1 MFAMAAQPQ
10 STLSN
15 SAKPQALY
23 DRLEERILDRD
34 QKGAS
39 DVYYDLVRAGRPMT
53 EIIAEGVRI
62 HAPYTHV
69 PYHERIDD
77 GYVNFVNNDHCLL
90 SARAS
95 IQLSK
100 LVPEDCAALPYAQTV
115 WYIPTGLDIWNQKI
129 LKAPGHYARA
139 PGWSMPPGPPPMPEV
154 AWADQEPERLEGPLQ
169 ERLDHWMTLVHRG
182 QVLEAYRVFL
192 GLMEN
197 PAERKAVLSQL
208 VHAGLMDVQDRALYN
223 RSYTT
228 GHKAFRARATVDLGN
243 YLGWDD
249 AHNVVYAG
257 ALDIAVG
264 PRWYSTYEMAC
275 NAVQI
280 FLEGATISAIP
291 YAGASSAEEAILANN
306 KEPLTAEEQEAF
318 EKTVIRDAEPAY
330 VDALSNLLKAGKSPR
345 RILDALQVASA
356 QVILETR
363 GVNNFSLPQHCFE
376 YLNTMAWY
384 FDNFQHKQQLKLL
397 YTATAYLNRAA
408 WHQKGI
414 NDAEPNKPKAP
425 AGASKLS
432 GDELLDRLD
441 QAMLGL
447 DGRASVDWARA
458 YLDSHKDRGPL
469 VRRLALMAARMG
481 NDPHNQEIGQVTLE
495 DWTKNQGHDRDRILL
510 ACAHHTAV
518 HRKYGNPLD
527 CANRFGAALGIAR
540 LQ

>member
-1 MFAMAAQPQ
+1 MAAQPQ
-10 STLSN
+10 TTLSN
-15 SAKPQALY
+15 SGKPHTLY
-23 DRLEERILDRD
+23 EKLEERILDRD

-53 EIIAEGVRI
+53 EMVAEAVRI

-90 SARAS
+90 SARAAT
-95 IQLSK
+95 QLTRM
-100 LVPEDCAALPYAQTV
+100 VPEDCAALPLAQTI

-139 PGWSMPPGPPPMPEV
+139 PGWSMPPGPPPAPV
-154 AWADQEPERLEGPLQ
+154 APWPDQEPEKLGGPLQ

-182 QVLEAYRVFL
+182 NVLEAYRVFL

-197 PAERKAVLSQL
+197 KAERKQVLAQL
-208 VHAGLMDVQDRALYN
+208 VHAGLIDVQDRALYN

-243 YLGWDD
+243 FLGWDD

-291 YAGASSAEEAILANN
+291 YGGVTTAEEEILANN
-306 KEPLTAEEQEAF
+306 KLPVSADEEQAL
-318 EKTVIRDAEPAY
+318 EKALIREAEPAY
-330 VDALSNLLKAGKSPR
+330 LHVLTALLKAGKSPR
-345 RILDALQVASA
+345 RILDAFQVASA

-376 YLNTMAWY
+376 YLNVMAWY
-384 FDNFQHKQQLKLL
+384 FDNFQHKQQIKLL
-397 YTATAYLNRAA
+397 YTAASYLNRAA

-414 NDAEPNKPKAP
+414 DDNKPNRPKAP
-425 AGASKLS
+425 ARASKMS
-432 GDELLDRLD
+432 GIEILDRLD
-441 QAMLGL
+441 EAIIAL
-447 DGRASVDWARA
+447 DGKASVDWTQA
-458 YLDSHKDRGPL
+458 YLDNQKDRGPL
-469 VRRLALMAARMG
+469 IQRLALLAARMG
-481 NDPHNQEIGQVTLE
+481 NDPHNQEIGQVLLE
-495 DWTKNQGHDRDRILL
+495 DHTKNQSANRDRLLL

-518 HRKYGNPLD
+518 HRKYGDPLA
-527 CANRFGAALGIAR
+527 CANRFGAALGVAR

>member
-1 MFAMAAQPQ
+1 MSPDSASVAATRSDP
-10 STLSN
+10 
-15 SAKPQALY
+15 LY
-23 DRLEERILDRD
+23 AQLEERVLARD

-39 DVYYDLVRAGRPMT
+39 EIYYKLVRDGRPLSEMLR
-53 EIIAEGVRI
+53 EAVRI
-62 HAPYTHV
+62 HGPYTHV

-95 IQLSK
+95 LQLSK

-154 AWADQEPERLEGPLQ
+154 AWPDQEPERLDGPLQ

-182 QVLEAYRVFL
+182 NVLEAYRVFL

-197 PAERKAVLSQL
+197 PGERKAVLAQL

-291 YAGASSAEEAILANN
+291 YGGVTKAEEEILANN
-306 KEPLTAEEQEAF
+306 KEPLSPEEQAAF
-318 EKTVIRDAEPAY
+318 EKAVIREAEPAY
-330 VDALSNLLKAGKSPR
+330 LHVLTALLKAGKSPR
-345 RILDALQVASA
+345 RILDAFQVASA

-376 YLNTMAWY
+376 YLNVLAWH
-384 FDNFQHKQQLKLL
+384 FDNFQHKQQIKLL
-397 YTATAYLNRAA
+397 YTAASYLNRAA
-408 WHQKGI
+408 WHQIGI
-414 NDAEPNKPKAP
+414 DDAKPNKPKAP

-432 GDELLDRLD
+432 
-441 QAMLGL
+441 
-447 DGRASVDWARA
+447 
-458 YLDSHKDRGPL
+458 
-469 VRRLALMAARMG
+469 AA
-481 NDPHNQEIGQVTLE
+481 QT
-495 DWTKNQGHDRDRILL
+495 
-510 ACAHHTAV
+510 
-518 HRKYGNPLD
+518 
-527 CANRFGAALGIAR
+527 
-540 LQ
+540 

>member
-1 MFAMAAQPQ
+1 MPNDVQAAI
-10 STLSN
+10 TN
-15 SAKPQALY
+15 SPKPEALY
-23 DRLEERILDRD
+23 EKLEDRILARD

-39 DVYYDLVRAGRPMT
+39 EVYYELVRQRRPMQ
-53 EIIAEGVRI
+53 EMIGEAVRI

-90 SARAS
+90 SARAAT
-95 IQLSK
+95 QLSK
-100 LVPEDCAALPYAQTV
+100 MVPEDCAALPLAQTI

-139 PGWSMPPGPPPMPEV
+139 PGWTPPPGPPPVPEV
-154 AWADQEPERLEGPLQ
+154 AWADQEPEVLSGPLQ

-182 QVLEAYRVFL
+182 NVLEAYRVFL
-192 GLMEN
+192 GLMQN
-197 PAERKAVLSQL
+197 PSERKAVLAQL
-208 VHAGLMDVQDRALYN
+208 VHAGLIDVQDRALYN

-243 YLGWDD
+243 FLGWDD

-291 YAGASSAEEAILANN
+291 YGGVTKAEEEILSNN
-306 KEPLTAEEQEAF
+306 KLPLTEDEQDEL
-318 EKTVIRDAEPAY
+318 EKALIRKAEPAY
-330 VDALSNLLKAGKSPR
+330 IEVLTKVLKAGRSPR
-345 RILDALQVASA
+345 RILDAFQVASA

-376 YLNTMAWY
+376 YLNVMTWY

-397 YTATAYLNRAA
+397 YTAASYLNRAA

-414 NDAEPNKPKAP
+414 NDAKPNRPKAP
-425 AGASKLS
+425 AGAGKLS
-432 GDELLDRLD
+432 GGEILARVD
-441 QAMLGL
+441 QAVLAL
-447 DGRASVDWARA
+447 DGKASVDWTQA
-458 YLDSHKDRGPL
+458 YLDHSKDRASL
-469 VRRLALMAARMG
+469 IQRLALLSARMG
-481 NDPHNQEIGQVTLE
+481 NDPHNQEIGQVLLE
-495 DWTKNQGHDRDRILL
+495 DYAKNQCGNRDRLLL

-527 CANRFGAALGIAR
+527 CAQRFGAAMGITR